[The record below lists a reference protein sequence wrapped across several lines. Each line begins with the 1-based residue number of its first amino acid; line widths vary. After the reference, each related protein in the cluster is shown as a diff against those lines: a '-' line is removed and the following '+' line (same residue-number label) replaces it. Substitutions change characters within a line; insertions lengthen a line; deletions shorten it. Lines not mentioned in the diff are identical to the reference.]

1 MRTTLQLS
9 FSLSL
14 ALGGLTFLAA
24 CSSSAPSSEGTP
36 SGGVSNGGATASVA
50 GSSRAPASS
59 LGGASGGSAGA
70 SAGGDSSAG
79 SAGEPSST
87 GGASAG
93 ASSQGGGAGAATAQ
107 MNFACS
113 EYLGLLTT
121 NEWYTQG
128 FETDGVD
135 GAKWQ
140 LKYHHYG
147 YVGVW
152 ADPNSVFWSDTGDSF
167 DPTQGSAIQSPCS
180 ASSTAPD
187 RLVFAALD
195 WEMAT
200 EDAWVTAL
208 EAALATF
215 KVKYPSLRWVDLM
228 TMIRCPGNQKCNPN
242 EDYGPGANQSAARQ
256 DCYVPP
262 FEDSAIAKVAAAHP
276 DFVGVGPKT
285 EALACRMPI
294 DGAHLSVES
303 NQHAAEEIATYYA
316 ARP

>member
-1 MRTTLQLS
+1 MNAGS
-9 FSLSL
+9 
-14 ALGGLTFLAA
+14 GGTPTA
-24 CSSSAPSSEGTP
+24 SGGSSAGGSAGTLGAAAGGA
-36 SGGVSNGGATASVA
+36 SGAANGGASGASGASSNGGA
-50 GSSRAPASS
+50 
-59 LGGASGGSAGA
+59 
-70 SAGGDSSAG
+70 
-79 SAGEPSST
+79 
-87 GGASAG
+87 
-93 ASSQGGGAGAATAQ
+93 AGAAAVPT
-107 MNFACS
+107 NFACS
-113 EYLGLLTT
+113 EFLGLLTT
-121 NEWYTQG
+121 NEWYSQG

-135 GAKWQ
+135 GTKWQ

-152 ADPNSVFWSDTGDSF
+152 ADPNSVFWSDMGDSF
-167 DPTQGSAIQSPCS
+167 DPAKGSPLQSPCT

-208 EAALATF
+208 EAALVTF
-215 KVKYPSLRWVDLM
+215 KAKYPTLRWVDLM
-228 TMIRCPGNQKCNPN
+228 TMIRCPGNMKCNPN
-242 EDYGPGANQSAARQ
+242 ADYGPGANASAPRQ

-262 FEDSAIAKVAAAHP
+262 FEDSAIARVAAAHP

-303 NQHAAEEIATYYA
+303 NQHAAQEIATYYA
-316 ARP
+316 AHP